1 MTVAC
6 RRVLNALVRGCP
18 CGPWPTLP
26 TVVAPANGKSPSRLC
41 SGPFSFLLLR
51 CYPTRAFSLRRRRH
65 PLSSVSPALPFP
77 RESRTVDGSTQEGRW
92 NGDGDTGVGGLTD
105 SSPQSL
111 FLLHQRRLPI
121 LHSYY
126 LARTTTCAAVRSSRV
141 DVWVGVCRSGGRAAC
156 RVRVEFARGGE
167 RIYPTFL
174 PLLWSFF
181 LFFLPNRVFRWLKQ
195 SEETLVVVVDTYT
208 RVFLSI
214 FSISW
219 NFHLCW
225 NKNQISVYLEE
236 IT

>member
-26 TVVAPANGKSPSRLC
+26 TAVAPANGKSPSRLC

-111 FLLHQRRLPI
+111 FLLHQAETADPPLLLLGTYYYLCRGAIESSRRLGRCMPKRWT
-121 LHSYY
+121 S
-126 LARTTTCAAVRSSRV
+126 
-141 DVWVGVCRSGGRAAC
+141 GVSGQG
-156 RVRVEFARGGE
+156 
-167 RIYPTFL
+167 
-174 PLLWSFF
+174 
-181 LFFLPNRVFRWLKQ
+181 
-195 SEETLVVVVDTYT
+195 
-208 RVFLSI
+208 
-214 FSISW
+214 
-219 NFHLCW
+219 
-225 NKNQISVYLEE
+225 
-236 IT
+236 